1 MFRQNPPTQ
10 VINTTLSPT
19 KILVVSLIVLIV
31 AVLIGRLYLFR
42 TPNACNLNGVA
53 QREFIDYYGLIDV
66 ENPLSH
72 MNAEQKES
80 MNSRCQLFYDH
91 MHVFSDGILSLS
103 KSMIIKAYRGAGKT
117 QIRQCVISR
126 INEGNRI
133 VLKLFGAVIDQ
144 YLNNFV
150 KNIDMIDH
158 PPPEKV
164 REFWTKEY
172 FFQVILTE
180 LTARLVDEKYLDT
193 LRKAIKN
200 IPSEIRYEV
209 ATLLS
214 FYSIER
220 SATLCKMV
228 DLLGHELRNC
238 GIFGCSSLCDDIQ
251 KDNTETETTIY
262 LREKHAKI
270 KVIRRRLGTEA
281 SLKLIQLIIKQTKSW
296 RPNCLEGPY
305 RDQLTSLIKFSNHL
319 NLGITVVV
327 DSLDESNIFF
337 PKNDNTDLR
346 PLQKF
351 IDSATDDDVLLLALG
366 NWGGDMTTPTG
377 ISFFI
382 LVPETA
388 ETSVH
393 ISWARRDKIPII
405 DLKWNELQL
414 INYVDYI
421 FDYLRKES
429 HDQCKILPD
438 ICTLLGGQELCL
450 KTMKQLRHPRDFHI
464 FFRSMIE
471 RMSTV
476 SKQRDPPFIATE
488 EDIEMMLKQT
498 KKNVLQERIESMPS
512 EEL

>member
-1 MFRQNPPTQ
+1 MVGENSP
-10 VINTTLSPT
+10 VINWILLQMKTL
-19 KILVVSLIVLIV
+19 LLSLIILIF
-31 AVLIGRLYLFR
+31 AGSIGFRYLFR
-42 TPNACNLNGVA
+42 IHNACDLNGVA

-91 MHVFSDGILSLS
+91 MHVFSHGILSLS

-126 INEGNRI
+126 LNEGNRI
-133 VLKLFGAVIDQ
+133 VLKLFGALIDH

-150 KNIDMIDH
+150 KNIDMIDN

-172 FFQVILTE
+172 FFQIILTE
-180 LTARLVDEKYLDT
+180 LTSRLVNEKYLDT
-193 LRKAIKN
+193 LRKAIKT

-228 DLLGHELRNC
+228 DLLGHELRHC
-238 GIFGCSSLCDDIQ
+238 GYFSCSSLCDDIQ
-251 KDNTETETTIY
+251 NGNTETETTIY

-270 KVIRRRLGTEA
+270 KVIRRRPGTEA
-281 SLKLIQLIIKQTKSW
+281 SLKLIQFITRETKIW

-366 NWGGDMTTPTG
+366 NWGGDMRPPTG

-388 ETSVH
+388 EISVN
-393 ISWARRDKIPII
+393 ISWVRRDKIPII

-421 FDYLRKES
+421 FDYLRKKS
-429 HDQCKILPD
+429 HDQCRKLPD
-438 ICTLLGGQELCL
+438 ICTLLGGQELCV

-464 FFRSMIE
+464 FFRSMME
-471 RMSTV
+471 RMGTV
-476 SKQRDPPFIATE
+476 SKQRDPPFIATK
-488 EDIEMMLKQT
+488 EDLEMMLKQT
-498 KKNVLQERIESMPS
+498 NKNVLQEGSQLMS
-512 EEL
+512 SKEL